1 MILRNKLFLAMA
13 SAVLFATCFL
23 NKATAQKNSMV
34 ARTKGTQILDASG
47 KPITLKGVNLGN
59 WLVPEGYMFKTD
71 PEVSAPNQIDQMLG
85 EIIGPDSLAN
95 FWSRYLDN
103 YITQADI
110 QFLKRIGCNHIRL
123 PFHYKM
129 FTNDLY
135 MGKRNSGFAYVDRI
149 VNWCRQEKMYM
160 LLDMHCAPGG
170 QTGYNIDDSNGYPWL
185 FFSKTSQDLMSEIW
199 VNIAKHYKNEPVV
212 IGYDLINE
220 PLASYFTSKITDYN
234 HRLFLLYQR
243 MVADIR
249 KVDRQ
254 HTIFLTGS
262 LWAMDFRVFEKILDN
277 NVVYEFHKY
286 YFDVKQEAIQPYLD
300 FRTKYNV
307 PVYIGETGENSDEW
321 NTKCTALLDSNAV
334 NWAFWPY
341 KKMDDLKGTMN
352 FKMPADY
359 TLISQYARSDRSN
372 YEKMRNQMPDKAKV
386 QKALDE
392 FVENS
397 LFKNNY
403 PNKGYIR
410 GLGFKVE

>member
-1 MILRNKLFLAMA
+1 MA

-220 PLASYFTSKITDYN
+220 PLASYFTSKITDRYR
-234 HRLFLLYQR
+234 RLG
-243 MVADIR
+243 R
-249 KVDRQ
+249 KV
-254 HTIFLTGS
+254 LT
-262 LWAMDFRVFEKILDN
+262 LDDDKTCLLCRS
-277 NVVYEFHKY
+277 EF
-286 YFDVKQEAIQPYLD
+286 
-300 FRTKYNV
+300 N
-307 PVYIGETGENSDEW
+307 YI
-321 NTKCTALLDSNAV
+321 
-334 NWAFWPY
+334 
-341 KKMDDLKGTMN
+341 
-352 FKMPADY
+352 
-359 TLISQYARSDRSN
+359 
-372 YEKMRNQMPDKAKV
+372 
-386 QKALDE
+386 
-392 FVENS
+392 
-397 LFKNNY
+397 
-403 PNKGYIR
+403 
-410 GLGFKVE
+410 